1 LVILIPPSEG
11 KNRIKKPMDT
21 RFGETDYYLMDD
33 VKQVIR
39 LLSLIGDEELRSIY
53 GTSVEKARI
62 YHRQNQDALNSRV
75 WYAIERYTG
84 VVYEHINWQSMS
96 ESGKE
101 YMEKYIRIFSGLF
114 GMVTPL
120 MLIPD
125 YKLKM
130 NVLAL
135 QHHWKPIL
143 TRLLRDEEMVIDL
156 LPQVHRKA
164 YQAGDNVT
172 PIEFSVVNKG
182 KRTAAGHYGKAVKG
196 EFIRYIAE
204 NGITSIDDFSGFH
217 YDGFEWDG
225 KMFVKVNS

>member
-1 LVILIPPSEG
+1 MVILIPPSEG
-11 KNRIKKPMDT
+11 KTKIKKPMDT

-62 YHRQNQDALNSRV
+62 YHRQNQDAMNSRI
-75 WYAIERYTG
+75 WYAIERYCG
-84 VVYEHINWQSMS
+84 VVYEHINWKSMS
-96 ESGKE
+96 DNAKD

-114 GMVTPL
+114 GLVTPRT
-120 MLIPD
+120 LIPG

-143 TRLLRDEEMVIDL
+143 TNLLKDEDVVIDL
-156 LPQVHRKA
+156 LPQVHRRA
-164 YQAGDNVT
+164 YEGSDNVT
-172 PIEFSVVNKG
+172 TIEFSVITKG

-204 NGITSIDDFSGFH
+204 NNVTSIDDFGGFN

-225 KMFVKVNS
+225 NMFVKENK